1 MQRRRRQRKN
11 WGQITLWSVLAVI
24 LIVGSVMIVFHE
36 ALRPAN
42 TAAKQTVQI
51 ARKAGVNDAKGFLT
65 FNRQQTYYAVNGH
78 NRKGKSV
85 YVIVAKKNGHV
96 TIVHVKAGQ
105 TKTAILQRVW
115 SKQQPKKV
123 LNVGLGIRN
132 GQPVWEVTYLNQK
145 GNLCYDLIRYRDSKT
160 IQSIQNL

>member
-11 WGQITLWSVLAVI
+11 WGQIILWSVLAVI
-24 LIVGSVMIVFHE
+24 LVVGSVLIVFHE

-65 FNRQQTYYAVNGH
+65 FNRQQTYYAVSGH
-78 NRKGKSV
+78 NREGKPV

-96 TIVHVKAGQ
+96 TTVHVKTSQ
-105 TKTAILQRVW
+105 NKTAILQRVW
-115 SKQQPKKV
+115 SQQHPKRV
-123 LNVGLGIRN
+123 LNVGLGLRN

-145 GNLCYDLIRYRDSKT
+145 GNLCYNLIRYRDGKT